1 MLNLLNATKKI
12 VSELKGKEYESLIP
26 SVKNHIAINNLY
38 LGVAA
43 MKEKDFS
50 TTKTYLENAIAD
62 AKPDSKTYYS
72 ANSWM
77 GQWYSTQALN
87 IRLNHGDY
95 QKAVQYSQ
103 EAERYFD
110 LAKAPEKRLTEQ
122 LSRASSLQELMHND
136 EAESLLKQI
145 IRECVGN
152 KDRCFILGRAT
163 YQLGD
168 IELSSERYQS
178 AIQHLE
184 QSYDLC
190 ISETTPNAQT
200 WTRLAAKKLY
210 GLYSKQIPDDDK
222 AALWKQRTEE
232 LEPQSLNQ

>member
-1 MLNLLNATKKI
+1 MA
-12 VSELKGKEYESLIP
+12 
-26 SVKNHIAINNLY
+26 
-38 LGVAA
+38 
-43 MKEKDFS
+43 
-50 TTKTYLENAIAD
+50 
-62 AKPDSKTYYS
+62 DSKTYYT

-77 GQWYSTQALN
+77 GQWNSAQALN

-95 QKAVQYSQ
+95 QKAVQLSL

-122 LSRASSLQELMHND
+122 LSRASSLQELSHKD
-136 EAESLLKQI
+136 EAESLLKLI
-145 IRECVGN
+145 IRECEGKN
-152 KDRCFILGRAT
+152 DRNFILGRAT

-168 IELSSERYQS
+168 IELATERYQS

-210 GLYSKQIPDDDK
+210 GLYSEQIPDNDK
-222 AALWKQRTEE
+222 AALWKLRTEK
-232 LEPQSLNQ
+232 LESQTLNQ